1 MVTDSTVLWFIGRSW
16 AKAPLVSDSVVGMFC
31 SVVVL
36 WGVASELL
44 WVCVERGVTRGGSVF
59 LCVVLFWGGVVSCVW
74 GTEVLIWGA
83 DNAWKP
89 SAWVLCLIVP
99 WYPPVTFILRPLVQS
114 QANFDM
120 RKGCKGCWGA
130 WGGFLKEGEGE
141 KDRVSEVW
149 NKIAFYPTVQR

>member
-1 MVTDSTVLWFIGRSW
+1 MVYWSFMSKSPACVWQCCGHVLLSCGFMRCSFR
-16 AKAPLVSDSVVGMFC
+16 ASVSMCWEGSYEGWECFP
-31 SVVVL
+31 
-36 WGVASELL
+36 
-44 WVCVERGVTRGGSVF
+44 VCCAF
-59 LCVVLFWGGVVSCVW
+59 LGGVVSCVW